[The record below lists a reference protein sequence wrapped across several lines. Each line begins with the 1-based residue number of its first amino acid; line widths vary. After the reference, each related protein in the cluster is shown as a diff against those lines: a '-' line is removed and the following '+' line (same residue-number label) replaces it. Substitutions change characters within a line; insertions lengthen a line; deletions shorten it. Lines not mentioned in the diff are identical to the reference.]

1 MIDGGIASNAVTLQF
16 SGESRVP
23 ELLTLKP
30 TIGNSAGKLR
40 PLPEERGTNLA
51 GNRQKCRQPAPKVLM
66 NETMWILSM

>member
-51 GNRQKCRQPAPKVLM
+51 GNRQK
-66 NETMWILSM
+66 

>member
-1 MIDGGIASNAVTLQF
+1 MEGGIASNAVTLQF

-30 TIGNSAGKLR
+30 TIGNNFAGKLR

-51 GNRQKCRQPAPKVLM
+51 GDRQKMTTACTKST
-66 NETMWILSM
+66 NE